1 MFLNGPEWKKQRKIA
16 NPAFHRSMP
25 IHLFGTLT
33 QKMFKTMDQMDST
46 IEITKLMKRWSLD
59 ALGKAGFGFDFKFIE
74 DINNEW
80 QRHTFPQQCAVQL
93 LPKAGPKAAMLFPK
107 RQKAHKDLSRFLNM
121 LDSIIV
127 SKRQD
132 LNNNVSNESLQENE
146 KDLLTL
152 MIEGEQVGDG
162 ALTDEELK
170 SNLCA
175 FFVAG
180 HDTTA
185 YALAFAIYYLAVN
198 QVKKKKGLSKLNYCN
213 QDLQEKARKEAIHIL
228 GNEPVDVLPTVEQT
242 KQMEYINMV
251 IKEHMRPNIQRGVIL
266 WQTLRIN
273 DPASTTFPRKV
284 CKDTEV
290 AGILIPEGTLM
301 LVDIYNL
308 HRSPQVWT
316 NPEKFDPQRFAPGGE
331 AEKMAGGNMA
341 WIPFASGGRQC
352 IGMNFSLAEQRV
364 MLSMLCK

>member
-1 MFLNGPEWKKQRKIA
+1 
-16 NPAFHRSMP
+16 
-25 IHLFGTLT
+25 
-33 QKMFKTMDQMDST
+33 MFKTMDQMDST

-198 QVKKKKGLSKLNYCN
+198 Q
-213 QDLQEKARKEAIHIL
+213 DLQEKARKEAIHIL

-251 IKEHMRPNIQRGVIL
+251 IKE
-266 WQTLRIN
+266 TLRIN

-364 MLSMLCK
+364 MLSMLLRKFNWSLLENSIHKEHLLTNSLGVLSASDLYITFAKRY